1 VKTVDLI
8 RLFTLV
14 ALVAAEAGFVNA
26 GEPMAGIPTATASQP
41 VTKAVSAPPRS
52 ATTYA
57 PVVTKTAPYE
67 VKAPASATKP
77 VTAEIK
83 APAPATAPAPVSAPA
98 PLTAAV
104 QPVTGFTSPATAGL
118 PVTGTAILSSMQA
131 VTETAP
137 FSATASES
145 AATDYVT
152 SYISFLQSSGAS
164 TVSFRKKFSPE
175 LDKTR
180 SYWFNARGFLSQGDV
195 QSAERELA
203 KLREEAR
210 DMGIWNLPLFAD
222 ALCEESMKLAKSGK
236 FDPALRLVGI
246 AKDIAP
252 DVPLVY
258 LTMASINIMKS
269 KGAVFEYLSLVAD
282 GFRAANRNFLFSVN
296 LAGNM
301 LLLGIITLFLFFSI
315 FAAIMVVNSA
325 KIIAHDISFI
335 PEIVP
340 LIAVVIIAMMPVIFS
355 AGLLV
360 IIAVWLTMSFPYMN
374 LKERVV
380 TGMFFAML
388 FLVPKALDTATPF
401 ILYHGSGNIDE
412 IAHMRDWEW
421 DIGAEQKLLKKTEE
435 NTEDPEPYLSLGI
448 YYKKKDDA
456 QGAVSMLEK
465 ALAKKP
471 GMARALINL
480 GNAHFAAGRLDKAIE
495 CYRQAIGSEDKYASA
510 HYNLGFSLLK
520 KNPLSTEGNNEVEK
534 SKVMNRPRIEA
545 HEGIFSPI
553 IANRCMLDE
562 EISNGELWARLLA
575 PSDARKRLNAWIWR
589 WLVTGLSLENS
600 YICPRDSLRCVSR
613 SSSWALSFPSRRR
626 ARSAARPSARGARRR
641 RRASACVRNATLF
654 TGRGKGSIRRPY
666 CRRNARY

>member
-1 VKTVDLI
+1 
-8 RLFTLV
+8 
-14 ALVAAEAGFVNA
+14 
-26 GEPMAGIPTATASQP
+26 
-41 VTKAVSAPPRS
+41 
-52 ATTYA
+52 
-57 PVVTKTAPYE
+57 
-67 VKAPASATKP
+67 
-77 VTAEIK
+77 
-83 APAPATAPAPVSAPA
+83 
-98 PLTAAV
+98 
-104 QPVTGFTSPATAGL
+104 
-118 PVTGTAILSSMQA
+118 
-131 VTETAP
+131 
-137 FSATASES
+137 
-145 AATDYVT
+145 
-152 SYISFLQSSGAS
+152 
-164 TVSFRKKFSPE
+164 
-175 LDKTR
+175 
-180 SYWFNARGFLSQGDV
+180 
-195 QSAERELA
+195 
-203 KLREEAR
+203 
-210 DMGIWNLPLFAD
+210 
-222 ALCEESMKLAKSGK
+222 
-236 FDPALRLVGI
+236 
-246 AKDIAP
+246 
-252 DVPLVY
+252 
-258 LTMASINIMKS
+258 
-269 KGAVFEYLSLVAD
+269 
-282 GFRAANRNFLFSVN
+282 
-296 LAGNM
+296 
-301 LLLGIITLFLFFSI
+301 
-315 FAAIMVVNSA
+315 
-325 KIIAHDISFI
+325 
-335 PEIVP
+335 
-340 LIAVVIIAMMPVIFS
+340 
-355 AGLLV
+355 
-360 IIAVWLTMSFPYMN
+360 MN

-600 YICPRDSLRCVSR
+600 YILPAGFLALCFAFLVLGTLFPFSKACEECGKAVCARCQKEASGQRLCSQCYFVYRKREGLDPQTILQKEREILSRKMRRKVITRAVSFILLGSGHIAVRDTIKGSLML
-613 SSSWALSFPSRRR
+613 LSFICLLVYGFLWGYFIRPPMQFTQGTSLLFLVSWIGALAVLYFLGIRSIIKRR
-626 ARSAARPSARGARRR
+626 
-641 RRASACVRNATLF
+641 
-654 TGRGKGSIRRPY
+654 
-666 CRRNARY
+666 